1 MCNPRPNGGL
11 GEVRRKMGGS
21 KVVACAVR
29 FGGDGVENTNG
40 VLIVSGVQ
48 PDQSMR
54 ALRMTQVLGDISVAG
69 VAESQ
74 TWAANTR
81 MGVTSRETTF

>member
-1 MCNPRPNGGL
+1 MCNPRPDGGL
-11 GEVRRKMGGS
+11 GEVRREMGGEQGCCWCRS
-21 KVVACAVR
+21 R
-29 FGGDGVENTNG
+29 GDGVENTNG
-40 VLIVSGVQ
+40 MFIVSGVQ

-54 ALRMTQVLGDISVAG
+54 APPMMQVLGYISVAG
-69 VAESQ
+69 VAESP